1 MNKKTAKSQIK
12 TLYSR
17 KIFCS
22 LLGRREII
30 ELERNEEPLRILILD
45 ELHISFVPLK
55 DKSLVFSA
63 ELWSLL

>member
-17 KIFCS
+17 EIFCS

-30 ELERNEEPLRILILD
+30 ELERNEILSYPYLR
-45 ELHISFVPLK
+45 
-55 DKSLVFSA
+55 
-63 ELWSLL
+63 